1 MHFTHIDHLAT
12 IMRLGLQSDTE
23 VRRQGLLRTEVG
35 DRGIKRKRR
44 ERRVPVPPGGV
55 VADYVPFYFAAC
67 SPMMYVIHRGGVPTY
82 NGGCDDLVYLVTTVR
97 RIAELGLARVYT
109 DRNAVRRSARF
120 TIDDGEL
127 GSFIDWDLMQAKMWA
142 DTEAEPDRKER
153 RMAECLVHERVP
165 GVAFT
170 EVVAR
175 TPDRERRARAV
186 LATVGAKAGV
196 VVRPD
201 WYF

>member
-1 MHFTHIDHLAT
+1 MHFTHLDHLAT
-12 IMRLGLQSDTE
+12 IMREGLLSDTE
-23 VRRQGLLRTEVG
+23 VRRRGLLRTEVG
-35 DRGIKRKRR
+35 NQGIKRRRR
-44 ERRVPVPPGGV
+44 ERCVRVPPGGV
-55 VADYVPFYFAAC
+55 VADYVPFYFAPC
-67 SPMMYVIHRGGVPTY
+67 SPMMYVIHQGGVPTY
-82 NGGCDDLVYLVTTVR
+82 DGGCDDLVYLVTTIR
-97 RIAELGLARVYT
+97 QIAELGLARVYT
-109 DRNAVRRSARF
+109 DRNAVLRPVRF

-127 GSFIDWDLMQAKMWA
+127 DSLIDWDLMQAKMWA
-142 DTEAEPDRKER
+142 DTEAEPDRKQR

-175 TPDRERRARAV
+175 TPDHERRARAV
-186 LATVGAKAGV
+186 LDTVGAKARV